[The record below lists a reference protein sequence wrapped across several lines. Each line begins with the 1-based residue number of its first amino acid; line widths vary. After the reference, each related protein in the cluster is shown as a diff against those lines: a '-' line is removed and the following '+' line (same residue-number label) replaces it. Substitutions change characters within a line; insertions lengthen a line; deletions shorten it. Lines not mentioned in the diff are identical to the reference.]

1 MLCERCSKEE
11 ATVPVIKIVGGEF
24 TVMHLCG
31 KCAEKITGEM
41 KKEMESLF
49 PSFPDLFSK
58 IFSDFPSFH
67 TEFFTSF
74 EEKVRPPEVEEIKCS
89 QCGLSY
95 NDFRKTFQLG
105 CGQCYETFKESLEP
119 MLRRIHGSIIH
130 KGKVPSKVSVKVA
143 TPKDEIKEL
152 KKKLQ
157 EAIKKEEYEEAAH
170 LRDEIRALETRQKK
184 RGGE

>member
-1 MLCERCSKEE
+1 MLCKKCGKEE

-24 TVMHLCG
+24 TVMHLCD
-31 KCAEKITGEM
+31 KCAQEVTGEM

-67 TEFFTSF
+67 TEFFAPL
-74 EEKVRPPEVEEIKCS
+74 EEKVKLPEVEEIKCPR
-89 QCGLSY
+89 CGLRY
-95 NDFRKTFQLG
+95 NDFRRTFQIG